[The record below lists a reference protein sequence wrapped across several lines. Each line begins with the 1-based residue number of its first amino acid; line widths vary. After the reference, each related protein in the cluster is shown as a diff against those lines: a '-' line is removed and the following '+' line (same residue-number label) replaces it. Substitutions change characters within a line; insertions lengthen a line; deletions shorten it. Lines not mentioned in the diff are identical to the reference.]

1 MLLAIDTAT
10 RSVSLALS
18 DGQNILAES
27 TWQTA
32 NHHTVELT
40 PALHDLLAR
49 AGISPASL
57 TSLAVTRGPGSYTGL
72 RIGMSLAKGLA
83 LAATPPLPIV
93 SVPTLDVTAAAQ
105 PHLTERLCAIA
116 QAGRKRINAG
126 IYLWDEDQGW
136 LADGEPFISMWADL
150 LDRLKG
156 DWQIAGEID
165 TAGHEALSHAP
176 DIIATSPAEGLRR
189 AGYLA
194 ELAYRELAAGSPADP
209 ASAAPIYLA

>member
-49 AGISPASL
+49 AGVSPSSL
-57 TSLAVTRGPGSYTGL
+57 TALAVTRGPGSYTGL

-93 SVPTLDVTAAAQ
+93 TIPTLDVTAYAQ
-105 PHLTERLCAIA
+105 PHHAHQLCAIA

-126 IYLWDEDQGW
+126 TYRWEKDEGW
-136 LADGEPFISMWADL
+136 LAEGDPFITVWSELLERLEGDL
-150 LDRLKG
+150 
-156 DWQIAGEID
+156 QIAGEID
-165 TAGHEALSHAP
+165 AAGRETLSHAP
-176 DIIATSPAEGLRR
+176 NIRIASPAAGLRR
-189 AGYLA
+189 ASFLA
-194 ELAYRELAAGSPADP
+194 ELAHRQLAAGYPADP
-209 ASAAPIYLA
+209 ATAALIYLT

>member
-27 TWQTA
+27 TWNTA

-49 AGISPASL
+49 AGVSPSSL
-57 TSLAVTRGPGSYTGL
+57 TALAVTRGPGSYTGL

-93 SVPTLDVTAAAQ
+93 NIPTLDVTAVAQ
-105 PHLTERLCAIA
+105 PHHTDRLCAVA

-126 IYLWDEDQGW
+126 TYQWVEDQGW
-136 LADGEPFISMWADL
+136 LAEGDPFITVWTEL
-150 LDRLKG
+150 LDVLKG

-165 TAGHEALSHAP
+165 ATGREALSHAP
-176 DIIATSPAEGLRR
+176 HILVASPAAGLRR

-194 ELAYRELAAGSPADP
+194 ELAHRQLAAGFPADP
-209 ASAAPIYLA
+209 ATAAPIYLT